1 MNNINAEREK
11 NGEKPKKYLSAKD
24 YLKIREKPLL
34 VIYPIELLTEVREEE
49 VRARF
54 GSYSEELEQKLMDEK
69 QVVLEKFSET
79 PLMAFAVAFP
89 DKESSTRF
97 RYRANLQKLREL
109 TENLEVNDEDEGE
122 EDNDD

>member
-1 MNNINAEREK
+1 M
-11 NGEKPKKYLSAKD
+11 
-24 YLKIREKPLL
+24 
-34 VIYPIELLTEVREEE
+34 REEE

-54 GSYSEELEQKLMDEK
+54 GSYSEELEQKLVDEK